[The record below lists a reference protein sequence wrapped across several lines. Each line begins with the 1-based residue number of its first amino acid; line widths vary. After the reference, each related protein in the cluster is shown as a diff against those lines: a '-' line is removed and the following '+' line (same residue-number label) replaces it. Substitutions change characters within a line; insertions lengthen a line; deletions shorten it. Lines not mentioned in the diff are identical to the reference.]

1 MEILAGIAAAKQAL
15 DIAKNLR
22 GIEKSYDEATLK
34 AQLAELISA
43 LADAKLAMVDA
54 KESLAEKDKEIEAL
68 KVSFQTKSGLLRAD
82 GDYNYFP
89 GPNDKPLGF
98 PICPSCET
106 DGTIIQLKQ
115 NGPINKCQ
123 CPKCKTEF
131 CPVTC
136 YLPADAGD
144 ETLAKQES
152 RRHHEAIARSRAGYK
167 SGPDY
172 Y

>member
-1 MEILAGIAAAKQAL
+1 MEILAGIAAAKNAL
-15 DIAKNLR
+15 DIAKALR
-22 GIEKSYDEATLK
+22 GIEKSFDEATLK

-43 LADAKLAMVDA
+43 LADAKMAMVDA
-54 KESLAEKDKEIEAL
+54 KESLAEKDREIEAL
-68 KVSFQTKSGLLRAD
+68 KISFQTKSGLIRAD
-82 GDYNYFP
+82 GDYLYFP

-98 PICPSCET
+98 PICPSCEA

-115 NGPINKCQ
+115 NGPANKCQ

-144 ETLAKQES
+144 ETLHGK
-152 RRHHEAIARSRAGYK
+152 EARLLKERNDRASAALARINRGY
-167 SGPDY
+167 
-172 Y
+172 